1 MIEKFALP
9 VIAALSLLAAASAQ
23 AQPAGGGG
31 GGLRE
36 ACQAD
41 FQKFCA
47 SVQGGGGAKM
57 QCMKQHASELSDTCK
72 AAFLARMKARQS
84 GASGQGGGQGQ

>member
-1 MIEKFALP
+1 MIQKLAAP
-9 VIAALSLLAAASAQ
+9 VLAALSLLCAGPAG

-31 GGLRE
+31 MRG

-47 SVQGGGGAKM
+47 DIQPGGGARM
-57 QCMKQHASELSDTCK
+57 QCMRQHASELSDACK
-72 AAFLARMKARQS
+72 AAFAARQKAHQDQ
-84 GASGQGGGQGQ
+84 GAGQGGGQGQ

>member
-1 MIEKFALP
+1 MIQKYAVPLL
-9 VIAALSLLAAASAQ
+9 ATLSLFAVASAQ

-31 GGLRE
+31 GLRE
-36 ACQAD
+36 ACLAD

-47 SVQGGGGAKM
+47 SVPGGGGARM

-84 GASGQGGGQGQ
+84 AANGQGAGQGQ